1 MSCAGA
7 ALPWCI
13 AYLDRSA
20 DATLPPHVGHILRAL
35 TEQAWYGA
43 DAAAVQAYV
52 KSLKDYITKNGSTKV
67 SELGAKVK
75 KPAGLTTKLTKAINE
90 SGAFTISKSQDV
102 SLK

>member
-1 MSCAGA
+1 MELQLCHGA
-7 ALPWCI
+7 SPIWIGLLMPDC
-13 AYLDRSA
+13 
-20 DATLPPHVGHILRAL
+20 PHIRHIPCAL
-35 TEQAWYGA
+35 TEQALCGA

-90 SGAFTISKSQDV
+90 SGAFTINKSQDV